1 MNNPTIHLLQEHL
14 TTAQAAPLLGMSE
27 RTLRR
32 HAAVGRIEAIKA
44 SSPVTGS
51 AWFIPQATVSA
62 LRHPRERVIATDKEE
77 QEEAAPCDDE
87 AMPRSVAHLLEQV
100 EVLAARAALLEER
113 ITELESEDESLRP
126 SQTPKPRAWWSFPK
140 RNK

>member
-1 MNNPTIHLLQEHL
+1 MNNPTMNLLQEHL
-14 TTAQAAPLLGMSE
+14 TITQAAPLLGMSE

-32 HAAVGRIEAIKA
+32 HVAVGRIEAIKA

-51 AWFIPQATVSA
+51 AWFIPQAVVNA
-62 LRHPRERVIATDKEE
+62 LRRPRKSAALPSKEE
-77 QEEAAPCDDE
+77 QNEATPCDE
-87 AMPRSVAHLLEQV
+87 AMPQGVASLMEQI

-113 ITELESEDESLRP
+113 IAELENEDESLRP
-126 SQTPKPRAWWSFPK
+126 SQNAEPRAWWPFPK